1 MATAI
6 TIPDIGTTVDHVM
19 FVKWLVKVG
28 DSVKRGDLL
37 CEVETD
43 KAVSEL
49 ESIAEGTVLKLLA
62 EPGTEI
68 QQGTTVAYVGQPGEA
83 LENAGRKTQDVGQ
96 KPAAS
101 SPRPEAPPQQVTVP
115 PVVRN
120 LAQKAGVDLS
130 RVTGTGPGGRI
141 TREDVLRAKGAGP
154 PPAALPA
161 GKVLPPIQVTVGRRV
176 SRSHRE
182 IPPISLTAHI
192 DMTGILRLRKGI
204 EKKAGQKPSFDA
216 FFVMAAATTMRK
228 FAHFRS
234 RLDQEH
240 VIESD
245 ASNIGVAIGVDQQLF
260 VPVVHGADVKG
271 LSTIDAEIRALAA
284 KAGAGTLTAA
294 ELSGAALTVTNLG
307 MFPVLAFQAII
318 PPDQAAVL
326 AVGMV
331 DDRVVMRAG
340 AVTTVPTVTITLTVD
355 HRLINGREAGEFVA
369 ELKKTLEGVA

>member
-28 DSVKRGDLL
+28 DTVRRGDLL

-83 LENAGRKTQDVGQ
+83 LENAGRKTQDAGQ
-96 KPAAS
+96 KPAVS
-101 SPRPEAPPQQVTVP
+101 SPRPEASPQQVTVP

-120 LAQKAGVDLS
+120 LAQKEGVDLS

-141 TREDVLRAKGAGP
+141 TSDDVRRAKAAGP
-154 PPAALPA
+154 APAKGKPLPA
-161 GKVLPPIQVTVGRRV
+161 NQVAVGRRV

-216 FFVMAAATTMRK
+216 FFVMAAAITMRK

-234 RLDQEH
+234 LLDQEH

-245 ASNIGVAIGVDQQLF
+245 ASNIGVAIGVDRQLF

-331 DDRVVMRAG
+331 EDRVVMRAG
-340 AVTTVPTVTITLTVD
+340 TVTTVPTVTITLTVD